1 MQFCLYLRKSRADL
15 EAEAHGEGETLLRHE
30 KMLLDLA
37 KRMNLNVSEIYREIV
52 SGETIAARPVMQQL
66 LTEVEHGIWSGVLVM
81 EIERLAR
88 GDTIDQGI
96 VAQAFKY
103 ANTKIITPLKTYDPG
118 NEFDEEYFEFNLFMS
133 RREFKTINRRIQRG
147 RIASVKEGRF
157 ISSTA
162 PFGYNR
168 VKIPYNKGYTL
179 EINGEQAKIV
189 RMIFN
194 WYTVGVLQ
202 ENGSYEKLGSSRI
215 AKKLDSL
222 NLKPLLKDTWSRS
235 SITDILKNPVYIGK
249 IRWQYRKEIK
259 QLRNNVVLATR
270 PKAADYILV
279 DGLHEPIIDEDT
291 FAAAGQIL
299 SKRGHPPVP
308 GSSVLRNP
316 LSGIAYCGKCGTMLT
331 RLAKTYKTP
340 YDVIKCPNP
349 NCDNLSAPLYQ
360 VENVLISEISLWL
373 ENYKFEWNTEK
384 SVLPYTQTIKEKQDI
399 ITGCNRQLDKFNG
412 QLEKICELL
421 EQGVYTIEVFSER
434 RKRITEQIDSL
445 EQTIKALNKDLIGL
459 QEKSGKNDILIPKIQ
474 SILDIYNN
482 LNSAF
487 ARNEFLK
494 DILEKVEFT
503 KSEKNK
509 KGKRDNCN
517 FTLDIYPRVVKL

>member
-1 MQFCLYLRKSRADL
+1 MKYCLYLRKSRADL

-37 KRMNLNVSEIYREIV
+37 DRMNLNIAEIYREIV

-66 LTEVEHGIWSGVLVM
+66 LAEVEHGIWSGVFVM

-147 RIASVKEGRF
+147 RIASVKEGKF
-157 ISSTA
+157 ISSIA

-168 VKIPYNKGYTL
+168 VKIPYSKGYTL
-179 EINGEQAKIV
+179 EINEEQAKIV

-194 WYTVGVLQ
+194 WYTVGELQ

-215 AKKLDSL
+215 AKKLDSM

-259 QLRNNVVLATR
+259 QLRNNVVTTTR
-270 PKAADYILV
+270 PNATEYILV
-279 DGLHEPIIDEDT
+279 EGLHEPLIAEDI
-291 FAAAGQIL
+291 FAKAGQIL
-299 SKRGHPPVP
+299 LKHGQPTVP
-308 GSSVLRNP
+308 GNHILRNP
-316 LSGIAYCGKCGTMLT
+316 LSGIVFCGKCGARLT
-331 RLAKTYKTP
+331 RLAKTNKTG
-340 YDVIKCPNP
+340 YDTIKCPNP
-349 NCDNLSAPLYQ
+349 YCDNISAPLYL
-360 VENVLISEISLWL
+360 VEDVLIKELGLWL
-373 ENYKFEWNTEK
+373 KNYKFKWNIEK
-384 SVLPYTQTIKEKQDI
+384 LALPYAQTIKEKQDN
-399 ITGCNRQLDKFNG
+399 ITVSNHQLDKLME
-412 QLEKICELL
+412 QLEKTYEFL
-421 EQGVYTIEVFSER
+421 EQGIYSAEVFSG
-434 RKRITEQIDSL
+434 RKEKITKQIDTL
-445 EQTIKALNKDLIGL
+445 ELTVKFLHKDLSGL
-459 QEKSGKNDILIPKIQ
+459 QEKSDRNELLMPKVQ
-474 SILDIYNN
+474 HILDIYYN
-482 LNSAF
+482 LESAS
-487 ARNEFLK
+487 ARNELLK
-494 DILEKVEFT
+494 DILEKVEYVKT
-503 KSEKNK
+503 EINK

-517 FTLDIYPRVVKL
+517 FTIDIYPKVVMI

>member
-37 KRMNLNVSEIYREIV
+37 KRMKLNVTEIYREIV

-66 LTEVEHGIWSGVLVM
+66 LTEVEHGIWNGVLVM

-103 ANTKIITPLKTYDPG
+103 ANTKIITPLKTYDPS

-147 RIASVKEGRF
+147 RIASVKEGKF

-179 EINGEQAKIV
+179 EINEEQAKIV

-194 WYTVGVLQ
+194 WYTVGELQ
-202 ENGSYEKLGSSRI
+202 ENGFYEKLGASRI

-222 NLKPLLKDTWSRS
+222 NLKPLIKDTWSRS

-259 QLRNNVVLATR
+259 QLRNNVVTTTR
-270 PKAADYILV
+270 PNATDYILV
-279 DGLHEPIIDEDT
+279 DGLHEPVIDEDT
-291 FAAAGQIL
+291 FAKAGQIL
-299 SKRGHPPVP
+299 SKRGQPPVP
-308 GSSVLRNP
+308 GSSILRNP
-316 LSGIAYCGKCGTMLT
+316 LSGILYCGKCGTMLT
-331 RLAKTYKTP
+331 RLAKTNKTR

-349 NCDNLSAPLYQ
+349 YCDNISAPLYL
-360 VENVLISEISLWL
+360 VEDVLIKELGLWL
-373 ENYKFEWNTEK
+373 KNYIFKWNTEK
-384 SVLPYTQTIKEKQDI
+384 SARPYAQTIKEKQDI
-399 ITGCNRQLDKFNG
+399 ITGCNNQLGKLKD
-412 QLEKICELL
+412 QLEKTYEFL
-421 EQGVYTIEVFSER
+421 EQGIYTTEVFSER

-445 EQTIKALNKDLIGL
+445 EQTIKSLNKDLLGL
-459 QEKSGKNDILIPKIQ
+459 YEKSGKNDILIPKVQ
-474 SILDIYNN
+474 SILEIYNN
-482 LNSAF
+482 LDSAS
-487 ARNEFLK
+487 ARNELLK
-494 DILEKVEFT
+494 DIIEKVEYVKT
-503 KSEKNK
+503 EINK
-509 KGKRDNCN
+509 KGNRDNCN
-517 FTLDIYPRVVKL
+517 FTIDIYPKVVKI